1 MQLGASFF
9 FYYYSVNVWYE
20 MVCSA
25 ATATGGRWRV
35 MVLQSLWSDLRLLQN
50 SCDCRV
56 SLCTVLR
63 AVLGGRTKVEAH
75 GCGGKLAREL
85 RWRRDEDLVSMICV
99 KIEQCVCIAF
109 IYCAP
114 QSAELMPSR
123 CRLDRIGYT
132 SGEGTYHHTVLLQ

>member
-1 MQLGASFF
+1 
-9 FYYYSVNVWYE
+9 
-20 MVCSA
+20 MVGSLRENS
-25 ATATGGRWRV
+25 GGDV
-35 MVLQSLWSDLRLLQN
+35 M
-50 SCDCRV
+50 
-56 SLCTVLR
+56 
-63 AVLGGRTKVEAH
+63 KII
-75 GCGGKLAREL
+75 
-85 RWRRDEDLVSMICV
+85 DLVSMICV